1 MDIQAIARLLAQAG
15 DNIILPA
22 LANQTTT
29 QTKADG
35 SLLTQTDTAC
45 QAFIRE
51 QLARMDS
58 SISFLGE
65 EMLGH
70 EQQLCLDA
78 GGTYWCLDPLDGTT
92 NFTMGFP
99 CFGLSLALIDH
110 GCPVLG
116 CIHDPVRRET
126 FCASRGQGTWLNS
139 HRLRATTVGNLRDC
153 IGFIDFKRLA
163 PELAACIA
171 ARPFYRSQR
180 NIGTCALEWA
190 WLAAGRAQFI
200 LHGGQKLWDY
210 AAGMLIA
217 EEAGYC
223 VSDFDGLHPF
233 EKPRLSSPIAASHP
247 AIHARLMDLLRQ
259 V

>member
-22 LANQTTT
+22 LSRQAET

-35 SLLTQTDTAC
+35 SLITQTDTAC
-45 QAFIRE
+45 QEFIRE
-51 QLARMDS
+51 RLLRLDAN
-58 SISFLGE
+58 IGFLGE
-65 EMLGH
+65 EMQKH
-70 EQQLCLDA
+70 EQQDCLDV
-78 GGTYWCLDPLDGTT
+78 GNTYWCLDPLDGTT
-92 NFTMGFP
+92 NFTTGFP
-99 CFGLSLALIDH
+99 CFALSLALVDN
-110 GCPVLG
+110 GRPVLG

-126 FCASRGQGTWLNS
+126 FCAQPGQGAWLNGS
-139 HRLRATTVGNLRDC
+139 RIRATAAKSLREC

-163 PELAACIA
+163 PALASDLA

-210 AAGMLIA
+210 AAGSLIA
-217 EEAGYC
+217 EEAGHK
-223 VSDFDGLHPF
+223 VSDFNGRHPF
-233 EKPRLSSPIAASHP
+233 ASPGLSSPIAAAHP
-247 AIHARLMDLLRQ
+247 DIHVRLMGLLQ
-259 V
+259 PA